1 MESFKAAIKSKK
13 VWIPLA
19 VFVVLLVATVT
30 AIVLNVLFRG
40 LDGTGR
46 TGQAETSLETLEA
59 QAYSKLSDG
68 DYQAA
73 ATLFLEAQELATSD
87 NQPQAKIDE
96 LQQQHEY
103 AVYQRDNPFLPGS
116 GAGDE
121 VTDISSETMDGATY
135 YTTNPQ
141 QE

>member
-1 MESFKAAIKSKK
+1 MVAFGAAIKSKK

-19 VFVVLLVATVT
+19 VLVVLLVATATV
-30 AIVLNVLFRG
+30 IVLSMLFKG
-40 LDGTGR
+40 PSTSS
-46 TGQAETSLETLEA
+46 QAEAPLETLEA
-59 QAYSKLSDG
+59 QAYSRLSDG

-96 LQQQHEY
+96 LQQQYEY
-103 AVYQRDNPFLPGS
+103 AAYQRDNPFVPGS
-116 GAGDE
+116 GTEDAA
-121 VTDISSETMDGATY
+121 TDISSESIDGATY

-141 QE
+141 